1 MDTTEEKF
9 LSFNLGV
16 KDTAII
22 SLQNVTEILPVSLN
36 EVCCVPQMPNCV
48 FGIYNWRGE
57 MLWLIDLEEMLG
69 YLPYSYGSSFV
80 SKMMAIILEKEGKS
94 LGLLVRQIMDIEEFN
109 SKQMKPPSP
118 ELVSQEVVPFLE
130 GYFINSSEEMIV
142 SLDASAILQSPL
154 WSIHN

>member
-1 MDTTEEKF
+1 MDSSEKF

-36 EVCCVPQMPNCV
+36 EVCSVPQMPPCV

-109 SKQMKPPSP
+109 LGQMKPPSS

-142 SLDASAILQSPL
+142 NLDAAAILKSPL

>member
-1 MDTTEEKF
+1 MDNSEKF

-16 KDTAII
+16 KDSAII

-36 EVCCVPQMPNCV
+36 EVCSVPQMPPCV

-69 YLPYSYGSSFV
+69 YLPYSYGSNFV
-80 SKMMAIILEKEGKS
+80 SKMIAIILEKEGKS

-109 SKQMKPPSP
+109 VEQMKPPTS
-118 ELVSQEVVPFLE
+118 ELVSQEVAPFLE

-142 SLDASAILQSPL
+142 NLDAAAILKSPL

>member
-22 SLQNVTEILPVSLN
+22 SLNNVTEILPVSLN
-36 EVCCVPQMPNCV
+36 EVCCVPQMPSCV

-109 SKQMKPPSP
+109 LKQMKPPSP

>member
-1 MDTTEEKF
+1 MDSSEKF

-22 SLQNVTEILPVSLN
+22 PLQNVTEILPVSLN
-36 EVCCVPQMPNCV
+36 EVCSVPQMPSCV

-80 SKMMAIILEKEGKS
+80 SKMMAIIVEKEGKS
-94 LGLLVRQIMDIEEFN
+94 LGFVVRQIMDIEEFN
-109 SKQMKPPSP
+109 LTQMKPPSP
-118 ELVSQEVVPFLE
+118 ELFSQEVAPFLQ
-130 GYFINSSEEMIV
+130 GYFINSSEEMIIN
-142 SLDASAILQSPL
+142 LDANAILKSPL

>member
-1 MDTTEEKF
+1 MDTKEEKF

-36 EVCCVPQMPNCV
+36 DVCSVPQMPSSV

-69 YLPYSYGSSFV
+69 YLPYSYGSNFV

-109 SKQMKPPSP
+109 VQKMKPPSS
-118 ELVSQEVVPFLE
+118 ELVSQEIVPFLQ

-142 SLDASAILQSPL
+142 NLDASAILQSPL

>member
-36 EVCCVPQMPNCV
+36 EVCCVPQMPPCV

-69 YLPYSYGSSFV
+69 YLPYSYGSNFV

-109 SKQMKPPSP
+109 LKQMKPPAP
-118 ELVSQEVVPFLE
+118 ELVSQDVVPFLQ

-142 SLDASAILQSPL
+142 NLDASAILQSPL

>member
-1 MDTTEEKF
+1 LDRSEKF

-16 KDTAII
+16 KNTAII
-22 SLQNVTEILPVSLN
+22 PLQHVTEILPVPLN
-36 EVCCVPQMPNCV
+36 EVCCVPQMPPCV

-109 SKQMKPPSP
+109 LKQMKPPSP
-118 ELVSQEVVPFLE
+118 ELVSQEVAPFLQ

-142 SLDASAILQSPL
+142 NLDASAILQSPL

>member
-1 MDTTEEKF
+1 MDRSEKF

-16 KDTAII
+16 KNTAII
-22 SLQNVTEILPVSLN
+22 PLQHVTEILPVPLN
-36 EVCCVPQMPNCV
+36 EVCCVPQMPPCV

-109 SKQMKPPSP
+109 LKQMKPPSP
-118 ELVSQEVVPFLE
+118 ELVSQEVAPFLQ

-142 SLDASAILQSPL
+142 NLDASAILQSPL

>member
-16 KDTAII
+16 KNTAII

-36 EVCCVPQMPNCV
+36 EVCCVPQMPPCV

-80 SKMMAIILEKEGKS
+80 SKMMAIILQKEGKS

-109 SKQMKPPSP
+109 LNQMKPPSP
-118 ELVSQEVVPFLE
+118 ELVSQEIAPLLQ